1 MTMTVRSCWDGRGAV
16 VPIACLVLLVTAGC
30 ASQFEM
36 TEVWRDPSFNSGP
49 VRNLLVVGVR
59 KDPVRR
65 RLWEDAFT
73 QECNDRGVTATP
85 SYQLFPDAP
94 PDTQDVIEAV
104 RKSGYDAVLSS
115 VRLPN
120 ETHSTYFPGNF
131 RRQPVTVEDYFG
143 RFHTYLQ
150 DVQDP
155 GHTETDEVRL
165 IETDIWTT
173 SNGGHLIWSGTLRTL
188 ESVNSNSVDAAVS
201 KDIMP
206 ELEKQGLVPGKKK
219 RGR

>member
-1 MTMTVRSCWDGRGAV
+1 MAMTIVWSWRSRGAV
-16 VPIACLVLLVTAGC
+16 ASTACLVLLLTAGC
-30 ASQFEM
+30 ASQIAM
-36 TEVWRDPSFNSGP
+36 TDVWKDPSFTSGP
-49 VRNLLVVGVR
+49 LRNVLVVAVR

-73 QECNDRGVTATP
+73 QELRVRGVTATP
-85 SYQLFPDAP
+85 SYQLFSDAP

-104 RKSGYDAVLSS
+104 RKNGHDAVLSS

-120 ETHSTYFPGNF
+120 ETHSTYVPGIV
-131 RRQPVTVEDYFG
+131 RRQPVTVVDYLG

-165 IETDIWTT
+165 VQTDIWTT
-173 SNGGHLIWSGTLRTL
+173 SDGGRLIWSGTLRTL
-188 ESVNSNSVDAAVS
+188 ESVNGRTVDTAVS

-206 ELEKQGLVPGKKK
+206 ELEKQGLVSGEKK
-219 RGR
+219 